1 MAKARFTE
9 EQIADFLQQSKSG
22 VPDKVLCETY
32 GFSIS
37 TLRRWRELHA
47 ARVRSELKKLE
58 STAAIVYPG
67 FLIVA
72 VLLSV
77 AFSKMVGALILP
89 LLLLYC
95 IYYIRRF
102 RDISARHI
110 NEENTVIARM
120 GRGANNAFYLFCWV
134 VIILVIFTIGY
145 GIVRLG

>member
-47 ARVRSELKKLE
+47 AEVRSELKELE
-58 STAAIVYPG
+58 STATIVYVG
-67 FLIVA
+67 FIAAA

-77 AFSKMVGALILP
+77 AFSKMTGALILP
-89 LLLLYC
+89 LLLCYC

-102 RDISARHI
+102 REISARHI
-110 NEENTVIARM
+110 KEENTFLART
-120 GRGANNAFYLFCWV
+120 GIGANNAFYKFCWV
-134 VIILVIFTIGY
+134 SIILLIFTIGY
-145 GIVRLG
+145 SIAQLG